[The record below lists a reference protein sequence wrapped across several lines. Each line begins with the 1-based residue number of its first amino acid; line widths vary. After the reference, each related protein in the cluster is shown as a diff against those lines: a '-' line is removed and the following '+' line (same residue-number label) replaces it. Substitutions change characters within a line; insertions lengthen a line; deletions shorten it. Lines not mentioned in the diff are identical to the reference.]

1 MATAAQQAAAELRRV
16 QAYLESQG
24 SLLGGEALQQQAAVW
39 QSKLRSTQIG
49 PDEALLLVETIGWPM
64 DRRAAAW
71 AGHVGQ
77 LSGAAIHNSSKPSS
91 SPAGDL
97 RFFQIFE
104 FQ

>member
-39 QSKLRSTQIG
+39 QSKLGSTQIG
-49 PDEALLLVETIGWPM
+49 PDEALLLVETIK
-64 DRRAAAW
+64 
-71 AGHVGQ
+71 AGPWTEEQQRGLAMSVN
-77 LSGAAIHNSSKPSS
+77 SARAAIHNSSKPSS
-91 SPAGDL
+91 SP
-97 RFFQIFE
+97 FQIFE